1 MGESFTNETLA
12 ALDLSVKCG
21 TAMSSPRTPSDE
33 KLCEDFVKVEC
44 SERYEFMT
52 NGSAL
57 RKRSYRC
64 AELESISPPISSLDS
79 FRNGHHPSTTIYRSE
94 SDSDSQYSPRYSPLR
109 ADLSGY
115 DHSSATYC
123 RNGTSPALVVEG
135 EPSMMRNGGSAMYQM
150 GSAEER
156 TAAFVQAHQRTLPV
170 PMKYV
175 SELSANALNGLTHD
189 NLVSLTKQFNS
200 ADILQKLY
208 TDCSPFSSFPY
219 GSNLYHPQHANPTS
233 ASVPAGVAVQP
244 AQPPPPPPSSCGVSS
259 GPATL
264 LNVYGDLNSQRLIPP
279 RKRFLAGIRNTPD
292 GSGPNTVS
300 PHSDTNQSISPPPL
314 QLPHYPS
321 HSPGAVADQ
330 SHASLGSGDDKKP
343 SGLRPISA
351 LEKDAA
357 YWERRRKNN
366 EAAKRSR
373 DIRRQKEEQIAA
385 QAAMLSAENVQL
397 KAQIDVLKNQLAL
410 VQSMML
416 NGAAAHR
423 QS

>member
-1 MGESFTNETLA
+1 
-12 ALDLSVKCG
+12 
-21 TAMSSPRTPSDE
+21 MSSPRTSPDE
-33 KLCEDFVKVEC
+33 KICEDFVKVEC
-44 SERYEFMT
+44 DERYESMM

-57 RKRSYRC
+57 RKRTYRC
-64 AELESISPPISSLDS
+64 AELESISPPVSSLDS
-79 FRNGHHPSTTIYRSE
+79 FRNGQHPSTTVYRSE

-109 ADLSGY
+109 GDLSGY
-115 DHSSATYC
+115 DYASGYC
-123 RNGTSPALVVEG
+123 RNGTSPALLVEEG
-135 EPSMMRNGGSAMYQM
+135 SSVIRNGGSAMYQM
-150 GSAEER
+150 GGADER
-156 TAAFVQAHQRTLPV
+156 TAAFVQAQQRTLPV
-170 PMKYV
+170 PIKYV

-189 NLVSLTKQFNS
+189 SLVSLTKQLNS

-219 GSNLYHPQHANPTS
+219 VGHGGSLYHHQHANPTS
-233 ASVPAGVAVQP
+233 TSVPARVA
-244 AQPPPPPPSSCGVSS
+244 APPPPPPASSGGVSS
-259 GPATL
+259 GPAAL
-264 LNVYGDLNSQRLIPP
+264 ANVFGDLHSQRLIPP
-279 RKRFLAGIRNTPD
+279 RKRFLAGIRNTPE
-292 GSGPNTVS
+292 GSGPNTIS
-300 PHSDTNQSISPPPL
+300 PHSDTNHSISPPL
-314 QLPHYPS
+314 QLPRYPS
-321 HSPGAVADQ
+321 PSPAAAADQ
-330 SHASLGSGDDKKP
+330 SHASSGSGDDKKP
-343 SGLRPISA
+343 SGSRPISA
-351 LEKDAA
+351 QEKDAA